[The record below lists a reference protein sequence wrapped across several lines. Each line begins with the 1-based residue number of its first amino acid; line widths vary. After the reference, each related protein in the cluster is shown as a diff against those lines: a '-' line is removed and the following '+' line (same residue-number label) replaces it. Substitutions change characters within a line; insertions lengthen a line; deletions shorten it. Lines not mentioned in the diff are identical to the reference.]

1 MINALR
7 YIHEHIMYL
16 NNSKFFAGVVMILL
30 NVGSKF
36 IAIQF
41 SKSTEEY
48 LKVNVTKQL
57 LVFSMA
63 WMGTR
68 DIVLAFILTCFF
80 SLLNDYLFNYDSKL
94 CCIPKKYRVSVST
107 ETPVGEEEVENAI
120 NTLQKYKMNKQVQKQ
135 HDTYLKYFNY
145 SNI

>member
-1 MINALR
+1 MIT
-7 YIHEHIMYL
+7 YL
-16 NNSKFFAGVVMILL
+16 KSFAKQINESKLFAGSVIILL
-30 NVGSKF
+30 NVGGKYLP
-36 IAIQF
+36 ITVN
-41 SKSTEEY
+41 KSTEEI
-48 LKVNVTKQL
+48 LKMKLTKEVI
-57 LVFSMA
+57 VFAMA

-107 ETPVGEEEVENAI
+107 ETPVREEDVENAI